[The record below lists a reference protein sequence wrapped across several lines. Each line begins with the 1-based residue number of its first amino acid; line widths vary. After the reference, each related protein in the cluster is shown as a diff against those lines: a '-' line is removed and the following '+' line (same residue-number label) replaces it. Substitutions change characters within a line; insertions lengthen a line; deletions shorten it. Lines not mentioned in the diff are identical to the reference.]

1 MTHASVMGLRVT
13 RRGAIAVAVLL
24 AWIAGLGLYLR
35 REARNAPAQRLAE
48 AALRVSPGAVFYRVE
63 KDGRQIGFASSTI
76 DTTRGGLL
84 ISDYLAADLPVAGR
98 EHRATATSDVRLSR
112 GLSLAEFR
120 LSFESD
126 GSPISISGQSVSDS
140 VLQVVIAHDESA
152 ADTQR
157 VATSGPVVLPTIVPI
172 AIALGETPKVGRT
185 YTLSSFD
192 PISMAPQPLSIR
204 VEAESSFTVPDSARF
219 DESRRRWT
227 VARRDS
233 VHAWRIATDGPSAVR
248 AWIDEQGRIVELQ
261 HTLGF
266 SLRRT
271 AYEIAFE
278 NWRLDG
284 GTRSRAVSADRDVL
298 ETTAIAASAAP
309 TGERSGKLSVRLR
322 GANLRGFALDGGRQ
336 SLRGDTLVITR
347 EPRLSGDAPYT
358 MPMPLAMRMS
368 FRHELSP
375 EPLIQSAD
383 PKIVALARRVRGDT
397 RDPLVAAR
405 RINEWVHDS
414 LEKTVAVTIPSAI
427 QVLASRKGDC
437 NEHTQLFI
445 ALSRAA
451 GVPARAAAG
460 LARVGNKFYYHAWP
474 EVFVGRWVAV
484 DPTFGQFPADAEHLR
499 FVYGGLARQAEL
511 LRLMGT
517 LKIDVLN

>member
-1 MTHASVMGLRVT
+1 MT
-13 RRGAIAVAVLL
+13 RRGAVAVTVLV
-24 AWIAGLGLYLR
+24 AWAAGMAFFLR
-35 REARNAPAQRLAE
+35 REHLNAPAQRLAE
-48 AALRVSPGAVFYRVE
+48 ASLRVSPGAAYYRIE

-84 ISDYLAADLPVAGR
+84 ISDYLSADLPVGGA

-112 GLSLAEFR
+112 GLALADFR
-120 LSFESD
+120 LSFEAD
-126 GSPISISGQSVSDS
+126 GSPIAVSGRTLGDS
-140 VLQVVIAHDESA
+140 SLQVVIAHDETA

-157 VATSGPVVLPTIVPI
+157 VALSGPIVLPTIVPI
-172 AIALGETPKVGRT
+172 AIALGEEPSVGRT

-192 PISMAPQPLSIR
+192 PVSLAPRPLAIR
-204 VEAESSFTVPDSARF
+204 VDAESSFTVPDSARF
-219 DESRRRWT
+219 DEGRRRWM

-248 AWIDEQGRIVELQ
+248 AWIDEQGRVVELQ
-261 HTLGF
+261 HALGF

-284 GTRSRAVSADRDVL
+284 GMRSRAVSSDRDVL
-298 ETTAIAASAAP
+298 ETTAIAASATLDRTRP
-309 TGERSGKLSVRLR
+309 SRVTLRLR
-322 GANLRGFALDGGRQ
+322 GATLNGFALNGGRQ
-336 SLRGDTLVITR
+336 SLRGDTLTIAQEDTTLGETR
-347 EPRLSGDAPYT
+347 YA

-375 EPLIQSAD
+375 EPLVQSGDAR
-383 PKIVALARRVRGDT
+383 IVQLARRIRGDT
-397 RDPLVAAR
+397 RDPILAAR
-405 RINEWVHDS
+405 RINQWVYDS
-414 LEKTVAVTIPSAI
+414 LKKTVAVTIPSAI
-427 QVLASRKGDC
+427 QVLESRSGDC

-451 GVPARAAAG
+451 GIPARAAAG
-460 LARVGNKFYYHAWP
+460 LAHVGDKFYYHAWP
-474 EVFVGRWVAV
+474 EVFVGKWIAV
-484 DPTFGQFPADAEHLR
+484 DPTFGQFPADAAHVR

-517 LKIDVLN
+517 LKIDVLAAE

>member
-1 MTHASVMGLRVT
+1 MK
-13 RRGAIAVAVLL
+13 RRGAVALTVLL
-24 AWIAGLGLYLR
+24 AWGAGLAIFVR
-35 REARNAPAQRLAE
+35 REMRNAPAQRLAE
-48 AALRVSPGAVFYRVE
+48 AALRVSPGAAYYRVE
-63 KDGRQIGFASSTI
+63 KDGQQIGFASSTI

-112 GLSLAEFR
+112 GLSLADFK

-126 GSPISISGQSVSDS
+126 GAPIAITGRSVGDS
-140 VLQVVIAHDESA
+140 ALQVVIAHDESS
-152 ADTQR
+152 ADTQH
-157 VATSGPVVLPTIVPI
+157 VALTTPVILPTIVPI
-172 AIALGETPKVGRT
+172 AIALGESPKVGRS

-192 PISMAPQPLSIR
+192 PVSLAPRPLVVR
-204 VEAESSFTVPDSARF
+204 VEAESSFAVPDSARF
-219 DESRRRWT
+219 DEGRRRWT

-261 HTLGF
+261 HALGF

-284 GTRSRAVSADRDVL
+284 GTRTRGVSADRDVL
-298 ETTAIAASAAP
+298 ETTAIAAAVPVGGQRPS
-309 TGERSGKLSVRLR
+309 RVRVRLR
-322 GANLRGFALDGGRQ
+322 GAELRGFALDGGRQ
-336 SLRGDTLVITR
+336 SLRADTLLIER
-347 EPRLSGDAPYT
+347 EDDEPGGAPYT

-368 FRHELSP
+368 FRRDLSP
-375 EPLIQSAD
+375 EPLVQSGDAR
-383 PKIVALARRVRGDT
+383 IVALARRIRGDV
-397 RDPLVAAR
+397 RDPVVAAR
-405 RINEWVHDS
+405 RITQWVHDS
-414 LEKTVAVTIPSAI
+414 LAKSVAVTIPSAI
-427 QVLASRKGDC
+427 QVLESRSGDC

-451 GVPARAAAG
+451 GIPARAAAG
-460 LARVGNKFYYHAWP
+460 LAHVGGKFYYHAWP
-474 EVFVGRWVAV
+474 EVFVGKWVAV
-484 DPTFGQFPADAEHLR
+484 DPTFGQFPADAAHLR

-511 LRLMGT
+511 LKLMGT
-517 LKIDVLN
+517 LKIDVLASQ

>member
-1 MTHASVMGLRVT
+1 MK
-13 RRGAIAVAVLL
+13 RRGAVAIAVLV
-24 AWIAGLGLYLR
+24 AWAAGLAIFIR
-35 REARNAPAQRLAE
+35 REVRDAPAQRLAE

-98 EHRATATSDVRLSR
+98 DHRATATSDVRLSR
-112 GLSLAEFR
+112 GLALAEFR
-120 LSFESD
+120 MSFESD
-126 GSPISISGQSVSDS
+126 GSPIAISGTSLGDS
-140 VLQVVIAHDESA
+140 VLQIITSHDETS

-157 VATSGPVVLPTIVPI
+157 VATSAAVVLPTIVPI

-192 PISMAPQPLSIR
+192 AISLSPKPLTVR

-219 DESRRRWT
+219 DQSRRRWT

-233 VHAWRIATDGPSAVR
+233 VHAWRLAIDGPGAVR
-248 AWIDEQGRIVELQ
+248 AWVDEQGRVVELQ
-261 HTLGF
+261 HALGF
-266 SLRRT
+266 SLHRT

-284 GTRSRAVSADRDVL
+284 GTRSGSISAERDVL
-298 ETTAIAASAAP
+298 ETTAIAASAP
-309 TGERSGKLSVRLR
+309 LDGTRRSRLTVRLR
-322 GANLRGFALDGGRQ
+322 GADLRGFALDGGRQ
-336 SLRGDTLVITR
+336 TLRGDTLVIVR
-347 EPRLSGDAPYT
+347 EDSSTGSAPYT

-375 EPLIQSAD
+375 EPLVQSGDA
-383 PKIVALARRVRGDT
+383 KIVALARRIRGDT

-405 RINEWVHDS
+405 RINDWVHDS
-414 LEKTVAVTIPSAI
+414 LRKSIAVTIPSAI
-427 QVLASRKGDC
+427 QVLEMRAGDC

-460 LARVGNKFYYHAWP
+460 LAQVGGKFYYHAWP
-474 EVFVGRWVAV
+474 EVFVGRWIAV
-484 DPTFGQFPADAEHLR
+484 DPTFGQFPADAGHLR

-517 LKIDVLN
+517 LKIAVLN

>member
-1 MTHASVMGLRVT
+1 MK
-13 RRGAIAVAVLL
+13 RRGAVAVAVLAAWAIGL
-24 AWIAGLGLYLR
+24 AIFVR
-35 REARNAPAQRLAE
+35 REVRNAPAQRLAE
-48 AALRVSPGAVFYRVE
+48 AALRVSPGAAYYRVE

-84 ISDYLAADLPVAGR
+84 ISDYLSADLPVAGR

-126 GSPISISGQSVSDS
+126 GAPIAISGRSLGDS
-140 VLQVVIAHDESA
+140 ALQVVIAHDETA

-157 VATSGPVVLPTIVPI
+157 VALSGPVVLPTIVPL
-172 AIALGETPKVGRT
+172 ALALGEDPKIGRT
-185 YTLSSFD
+185 YTMSSFD
-192 PISMAPQPLSIR
+192 PISMAPKPLTIR

-227 VARRDS
+227 IARRDS
-233 VHAWRIATDGPSAVR
+233 VHAWRIATDGPSAIR
-248 AWIDEQGRIVELQ
+248 AWVDEQGRVVEME
-261 HTLGF
+261 HALGF

-284 GTRSRAVSADRDVL
+284 GTRTRAVSANRDVL
-298 ETTAIAASAAP
+298 ETTAIAASVPIDRKRPAQL
-309 TGERSGKLSVRLR
+309 RVRLR
-322 GANLRGFALDGGRQ
+322 RTKLDGFALDGGRQ
-336 SLRGDTLVITR
+336 TLRGDTLEIQR
-347 EPRLSGDAPYT
+347 EDSTAGGAPYT

-368 FRHELSP
+368 FRRELSP
-375 EPLIQSAD
+375 EPLVQSGDAR
-383 PKIVALARRVRGDT
+383 IVSLARRIRGET
-397 RDPLVAAR
+397 RDPVTAAR

-414 LEKTVAVTIPSAI
+414 LRKTVALTIPSAT
-427 QVLASRKGDC
+427 QVLESRSGDC
-437 NEHTQLFI
+437 NEHTQLFV
-445 ALSRAA
+445 ALARAA
-451 GVPARAAAG
+451 GIPARAAAG
-460 LARVGNKFYYHAWP
+460 LTHVAGKFYYHAWP
-474 EVFVGRWVAV
+474 EVFVGKWVAV
-484 DPTFGQFPADAEHLR
+484 DPTFGQFPADAAHLR

-517 LKIDVLN
+517 LKIDVLESR

>member
-1 MTHASVMGLRVT
+1 MR
-13 RRGAIAVAVLL
+13 RRGAVAVAVLL
-24 AWIAGLGLYLR
+24 AWGAGLAIFLR
-35 REARNAPAQRLAE
+35 REARDAPAQRLAE
-48 AALRVSPGAVFYRVE
+48 AALRVSPGAAFYRVE
-63 KDGRQIGFASSTI
+63 KDGKQIGFASSTI

-84 ISDYLAADLPVAGR
+84 VSDYLAADLPVAGR

-126 GSPISISGQSVSDS
+126 GSPIAVSGQALSDS
-140 VLQVVIAHDESA
+140 VLQVVIAHDESS

-157 VATSGPVVLPTIVPI
+157 VATKGAVVLPTIVPI
-172 AIALGETPKVGRT
+172 AIALGEVPKVGRT

-192 PISMAPQPLSIR
+192 PISMAPQPLAIR
-204 VEAESSFTVPDSARF
+204 VEAESTFTVPDSARF
-219 DESRRRWT
+219 DEARRRWT

-261 HTLGF
+261 HALGF

-278 NWRLDG
+278 NWRLEG
-284 GTRSRAVSADRDVL
+284 GTRSRTVSPDRDVL
-298 ETTAIAASAAP
+298 ETTAIAASVPLGGTQSA
-309 TGERSGKLSVRLR
+309 RVRVRLR

-336 SLRGDTLVITR
+336 SLRGDTLAVTR
-347 EPRLSGDAPYT
+347 EPVNTGDAPYT

-375 EPLIQSAD
+375 EALIQSTDAR
-383 PKIVALARRVRGDT
+383 IVELARRIRGDS

-405 RINEWVHDS
+405 RINQWVHDS

-474 EVFVGRWVAV
+474 EVFVGRWIAV

-517 LKIDVLN
+517 LKIDVLAAEASARTP

>member
-1 MTHASVMGLRVT
+1 MK
-13 RRGAIAVAVLL
+13 RRGAVAVAILVAWSGGL
-24 AWIAGLGLYLR
+24 AIYAR

-48 AALRVSPGAVFYRVE
+48 AALRVAPGAVFYRVE
-63 KDGRQIGFASSTI
+63 KDGRQIGYASSTI

-84 ISDYLAADLPVAGR
+84 ISDYLAADLPVGGS

-120 LSFESD
+120 LSFEAD
-126 GSPISISGQSVSDS
+126 GSPIAISGRSLSDS
-140 VLQVVIAHDESA
+140 VLQIIIAHDESA

-157 VATSGPVVLPTIVPI
+157 VATSSVVVLPTMVPI

-192 PISMAPQPLSIR
+192 PIALAPRPLIVR

-219 DESRRRWT
+219 DEARKRWT

-233 VHAWRIATDGPSAVR
+233 VHAWRIATDGPSGIR
-248 AWIDEQGRIVELQ
+248 AWIDEQGRIVEMQ
-261 HTLGF
+261 HALGF

-278 NWRLDG
+278 NWRLEG
-284 GTRSRAVSADRDVL
+284 GTRSGAISARRDVL
-298 ETTAIAASAAP
+298 ETTAIAASAPLDASK
-309 TGERSGKLSVRLR
+309 RRAKLRVRLR
-322 GANLRGFALDGGRQ
+322 DASLRGFALDGGRQ
-336 SLRGDTLVITR
+336 SLRGDTLTITR
-347 EPRLSGDAPYT
+347 EATTVGDAPYT

-375 EPLIQSAD
+375 EALIQSSD
-383 PKIVALARRVRGDT
+383 PKIVALARSIRGDT
-397 RDPLVAAR
+397 RDPQVVAR
-405 RINEWVHDS
+405 RINDWVHDS
-414 LEKTVAVTIPSAI
+414 LEKSVAVTIPSAI

-460 LARVGNKFYYHAWP
+460 LARVGSKFYYHAWP
-474 EVFVGRWVAV
+474 EVFVGRWIAV